1 MGYDKKILGGI
12 ILIIIG
18 IPSIT
23 ISIWLYDQASIGL
36 SYCNSFEGIGH
47 LLLED
52 CDTASIVSS
61 ASLGGLLVGGLM
73 FLVGIILLIV
83 GIVKG
88 KKHKVVENNKFIH
101 EEQEINRI
109 SKEWKNSKKFHSNQ
123 IFCRYCGKPK
133 PLESEYCTRC
143 GKSSILKSGQ
153 LINCNNCLSLISE
166 DSRYCSNCGHDLK
179 EDYYRSPHLTFKTYV
194 SSIDKFKIKYPSHW
208 IIIDENLISQHVLKV
223 FPPPDSLSFLMT
235 ISIKKP
241 DTEGRELTKEKL
253 KSIFKEMIDEPFK
266 ITGPPTKI
274 IEAQTSTFKGYNAHT
289 LVTKSYDNK
298 IKIYFSIL
306 MGYRFSEKLTS
317 ILNND
322 KIKILRIAC
331 LYAQENNSTFL
342 PIYNEMI
349 ESLEFTNIPKNDNR
363 FN

>member
-1 MGYDKKILGGI
+1 MGYYKKVIGGI
-12 ILIIIG
+12 ILIILG
-18 IPSIT
+18 IPSIG
-23 ISIWLYDQASIGL
+23 ISSWLYNQASIGL
-36 SYCNSFEGIGH
+36 SYCNSFGGIGH
-47 LLLED
+47 LLIED
-52 CDTASIVSS
+52 CSNASIASS
-61 ASLGGLLVGGLM
+61 ASVVGLLIGGLM
-73 FLVGIILLIV
+73 ILVGIILLIV

-88 KKHKVVENNKFIH
+88 KKPNVIKSNKFI
-101 EEQEINRI
+101 QEKVRNSVFNKWTK
-109 SKEWKNSKKFHSNQ
+109 SKEAQDNK
-123 IFCRYCGKPK
+123 IYCRYCGKTR
-133 PLESEYCTRC
+133 PLEGKHCPRC
-143 GKSSILKSGQ
+143 GKASISQSEQ
-153 LINCNNCLSLISE
+153 LVECNSCHSLISD
-166 DSRYCSNCGHDLK
+166 DSRYCSNCGIDLK
-179 EDYYRSPHLTFKTYV
+179 EEEYYVGPQITYKTYE
-194 SSIDKFKIKYPSHW
+194 SSIDMFKIKYPSHW

-223 FPPPDSLSFLMT
+223 CTPPDSLSFLMT

-241 DTEGRELTKEKL
+241 DTEGRELTKETL
-253 KSIFKEMIDEPFK
+253 KSIFKEMIDTPFK

-274 IEAQTSTFKGYNAHT
+274 IEAQTSSFKGYNAYK

-349 ESLEFTNIPKNDNR
+349 ESLEFKNIPKNDNR
-363 FN
+363 FK